1 MKHHIFPVALLIIG
15 CSNAAHVTVQQ
26 SLAPGDAS
34 GACTHIVPNGIYSR
48 SIDARSYPSGST
60 VCAETDGKVIFT
72 GDFAARG
79 YNMRG
84 FVVIGNS
91 AKSVADGVFE
101 RMSFIGG
108 PACGNEVNT
117 YAGHNTIIRDSVF
130 FGEGGRYLLL
140 AYQVGNVHLSNV
152 LFRVDGG
159 WGETRACN
167 EYEPNAALAFYDSN
181 SSSCEG
187 CILIDSRITAE
198 KSSERLGGLGVNA
211 HTEDECF
218 DIEFRDSASFDD
230 GYFWVEGNGRC
241 EPVFENVRGNFNFNI
256 RGEVTLSNSEGK
268 SCNSWSGP
276 VRKID
281 SMLETGNCAS
291 QGKVGALELNTSF
304 LDDPR
309 WRSEMCDRYS
319 SRRDGWCARDLK
331 LSDYLNR

>member
-1 MKHHIFPVALLIIG
+1 MKNYLLMAGLILIG
-15 CSNAAHVTVQQ
+15 CSNAAPVTLQQ
-26 SLAPGDAS
+26 APAAGEAS
-34 GACTHIVPNGIYSR
+34 GACTHIVANGTYSG
-48 SIDARSYPSGST
+48 SIDARSYPAGST

-72 GDFAARG
+72 GDFEPRG

-84 FVVIGNS
+84 FVVAGNRE
-91 AKSVADGVFE
+91 KSVADGVFE

-108 PACGNEVNT
+108 PPCGNVVNT
-117 YAGHNTIIRDSVF
+117 YAGDNAVIRNSVF

-140 AYQVGNVHLSNV
+140 AYQVGNVQLSDV

-159 WGETRACN
+159 WGESQACN

-181 SSSCEG
+181 SSTCEG
-187 CILIDSRITAE
+187 CILIDSRVTAE
-198 KSSERLGGLGVNA
+198 ESSERLGGLGVNA

-241 EPVFENVRGNFNFNI
+241 EPVFENVRGSFNFNI
-256 RGEVTLSNSEGK
+256 RGEVTVSNSKGK
-268 SCNSWSGP
+268 SCNSWNGP
-276 VRKID
+276 VRKFN

-291 QGKVGALELNTSF
+291 QGSVGTLELNSSF

-309 WRSEMCDRYS
+309 WRSEMCERYS
-319 SRRDGWCARDLK
+319 DRRDGWCARDLK
-331 LSDYLNR
+331 LSDYLSR